1 MPDGPV
7 TIVATVK
14 PTASAVFGITKVVN
28 KDGNVNILDIVVVV
42 NYSLCET
49 DETLY
54 VYDVNGDG
62 NVNILDIVM
71 VVNKSQE

>member
-1 MPDGPV
+1 MQTTPAGD
-7 TIVATVK
+7 
-14 PTASAVFGITKVVN
+14 VN
-28 KDGNVNILDIVVVV
+28 KDGKVNILDIVAVV
-42 NYSLCET
+42 NYSLGET